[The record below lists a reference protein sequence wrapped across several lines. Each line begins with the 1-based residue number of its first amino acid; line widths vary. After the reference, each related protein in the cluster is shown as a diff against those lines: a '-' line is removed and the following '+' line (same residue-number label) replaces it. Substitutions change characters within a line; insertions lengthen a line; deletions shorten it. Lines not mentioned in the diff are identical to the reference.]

1 MTIAYLIVNAVLYA
15 IFAAVSALV
24 PDRIAASLGFTLDTQ
39 GRVEFL
45 TVYGGLELGLAL
57 FYGWA
62 ALSGPTQQRV
72 ALTFSLFLYAGLVLF
87 RLAGILRY
95 GMPGTTMLAVAG
107 LEMVLLACALAL
119 ILRPG

>member
-1 MTIAYLIVNAVLYA
+1 MAVAYLIVNAVLYA
-15 IFAAVSALV
+15 TFAAVSALV
-24 PDRIAASLGFTLDTQ
+24 PDRIAASLGFTLDAQ

-62 ALSGPTQQRV
+62 AVSGPTQQRV

-87 RLAGILRY
+87 RLAGILLY

-107 LEMVLLACALAL
+107 LELALLAVALVL
-119 ILRPG
+119 ILGPA